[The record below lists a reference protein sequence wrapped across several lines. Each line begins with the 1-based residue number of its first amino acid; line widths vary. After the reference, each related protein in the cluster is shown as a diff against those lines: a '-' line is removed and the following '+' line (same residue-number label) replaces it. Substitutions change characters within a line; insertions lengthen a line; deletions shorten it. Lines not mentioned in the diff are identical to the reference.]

1 MELDWS
7 KKWSIYT
14 PEKKAIIEVESNR
27 AFTFKQL
34 NEYAEKICNYLSIK
48 GVQKGE
54 RIGVLSA
61 FSAEYIALFFAAQKA
76 GFVLVPLNYRLAPRE
91 IAYIVSN
98 AECSLVFV
106 SADFVPLW
114 NQTELRVSSLPL
126 EGLFNLD
133 ADTETPGKI
142 AGTTSENDP
151 IFILYTSGTTG
162 APKGALYTHKM
173 LFWNSVNTALR
184 LKVHSDDSTLIV
196 TPPFHTGGW
205 NVLLTPLLHFG
216 GTVYL
221 MKKFDPEKCIE
232 ILTDQGITL
241 FMLVPT
247 MVRMLTE
254 TQNFRT
260 ATFSKLKYFIV
271 GGEPLPIPL
280 IQIWAEKGVP
290 IRQGYGLTECGPN
303 ITSLPENDAI
313 RKRGSIGFVNF
324 YVEYKLVDND
334 GNTVE
339 SEGVG
344 ELWLKGP
351 IVTPGYW
358 KNEEATKSSFSEGWF
373 KTGDI
378 LRRDNEGYLYV
389 VDRIKNM
396 YISGGENVYP
406 AEVEK
411 YILTHEAVAEV
422 AVIGVPDE
430 KWGET
435 GKAFISLKPGYS
447 LDYQALKAF
456 CEKGLAKYKIPKHLV
471 VLDSLP
477 KSDTGKID
485 RKKLK
490 SL

>member
-1 MELDWS
+1 MELNWS
-7 KKWSIYT
+7 KKWNIYT
-14 PEKKAIIEVESNR
+14 PYKLAVIEVETNR
-27 AFTFKQL
+27 SFTFKKL
-34 NEYAEKICNYLSIK
+34 NDFAEEIRNYLTTEGIK
-48 GVQKGE
+48 KGD

-61 FSAEYIALFFAAQKA
+61 FCAEYVALFFAAQKA

-91 IAYIVSN
+91 INYIVTN

-106 SADFVPLW
+106 SNEYIQLW
-114 NQTELRVSSLPL
+114 NQTDLAVVHKPL
-126 EGLFNLD
+126 EDLFNLKVAKMSD
-133 ADTETPGKI
+133 FKDGEVV
-142 AGTTSENDP
+142 SEDDP

-162 APKGALYTHKM
+162 TPKGAIYTHKM
-173 LFWNSVNTALR
+173 LFWNSINTALR

-221 MKKFDPEKCIE
+221 MKKFDPDKCLEVLVEKN
-232 ILTDQGITL
+232 ITL

-247 MVRMLTE
+247 MVRMLAE
-254 TQNFRT
+254 TPKFKD
-260 ATFSKLKYFIV
+260 ATFRHLKYFIV

-303 ITSLPENDAI
+303 ITSLPETDAI

-324 YVEYKLVDND
+324 YVEYKLVD
-334 GNTVE
+334 
-339 SEGVG
+339 SEGNAVDGEGIG

-358 KNEEATKSSFSEGWF
+358 KNEEATQNSISEGWF

-378 LRRDNEGYLYV
+378 LRRDGEGYLYV
-389 VDRIKNM
+389 VDRIKNL

-447 LDYQALKAF
+447 FDYQELKSF

-471 VLDSLP
+471 ILDSLP

-490 SL
+490 SM

>member
-1 MELDWS
+1 MVLDWS
-7 KKWSIYT
+7 SKWNLYT
-14 PEKKAIIEVESNR
+14 PSKMAVHEVESGR
-27 AFTFKQL
+27 AFTYQQL
-34 NEYAEKICNYLSIK
+34 HVYAVRIQHYLYGAGIK
-48 GVQKGE
+48 KGD

-61 FSAEYIALFFAAQKA
+61 FCAEYIALFFAAQKS
-76 GFVLVPLNYRLAPRE
+76 GFILVPLNYRLAARE
-91 IAYIVSN
+91 IEFIISN
-98 AECSLVFV
+98 SECALVFV
-106 SADFVPLW
+106 SDEFTQLLEQTNTQVESKSLESLFCQEYSTDPAEPANERISEDDPL
-114 NQTELRVSSLPL
+114 
-126 EGLFNLD
+126 
-133 ADTETPGKI
+133 
-142 AGTTSENDP
+142 
-151 IFILYTSGTTG
+151 FILYTSGTTG
-162 APKGALYTHKM
+162 TPKGALYTHKM

-184 LKVHSDDSTLIV
+184 LKVHSDDSTLVV

-205 NVLLTPLLHFG
+205 NVLLTPLLHVG

-221 MKKFDPEKCIE
+221 MKKFDPERCLE
-232 ILTDQGITL
+232 ILVQKHISL

-254 TQNFRT
+254 ARGFAQAQFT
-260 ATFSKLKYFIV
+260 KLKYFIV
-271 GGEPLPIPL
+271 GGEPLSVSL

-303 ITSLPENDAI
+303 ITSLPESDAI

-324 YVEYKLVDND
+324 YVEYQLTD
-334 GNTVE
+334 GDGRVIE
-339 SEGVG
+339 REGSG
-344 ELWLKGP
+344 ELWLKGD

-358 KNEEATKSSFSEGWF
+358 KNEEATRSSMSDGWF

-378 LRRDNEGYLYV
+378 LYRDQEGYLYV

-411 YILTHEAVAEV
+411 YILTHDAVAEV
-422 AVIGVPDE
+422 AIVGVPDE

-435 GKAFISLKPGYS
+435 GKAFIALKPGHT
-447 LDYQALKAF
+447 LDLETLKSF
-456 CEKGLAKYKIPKHLV
+456 CEKGLARYKIPKHLV
-471 VLDSLP
+471 ILNALP

-490 SL
+490 QL

>member
-7 KKWSIYT
+7 KKWNIYS
-14 PEKKAIIEVESNR
+14 PNKPAVVEVDTGR
-27 AFTFKQL
+27 TFTFKKL
-34 NEYAEKICNYLSIK
+34 NDYAEKIGIYLLAEGIK
-48 GVQKGE
+48 KGD

-61 FSAEYIALFFAAQKA
+61 FCAEYVALFFAAQKA

-106 SADFVPLW
+106 SNEYNQLW
-114 NQTELRVSSLPL
+114 NQAGISLVHKPI
-126 EGLFNLD
+126 EGLFDLQ
-133 ADTETPGKI
+133 I
-142 AGTTSENDP
+142 AGTTDLKYSTHLSEDDP

-216 GTVYL
+216 GSVYL
-221 MKKFDPEKCIE
+221 MKKFDPEMCLE
-232 ILTDQGITL
+232 VLVERNITL

-247 MVRMLTE
+247 MVRMLAE
-254 TQNFRT
+254 TNKFKE
-260 ATFSKLKYFIV
+260 ATFTHLKYFIV

-303 ITSLPENDAI
+303 ITSLPEDDAI

-324 YVEYKLVDND
+324 YVEYKLVDGE
-334 GNTVE
+334 GNTVN
-339 SEGVG
+339 GKGTG

-351 IVTPGYW
+351 IVTPGFW
-358 KNEEATKSSFSEGWF
+358 KNDEATRSSISEGWF

-378 LRRDNEGYLYV
+378 LRRDEEGYLYV

-435 GKAFISLKPGYS
+435 GKAFISLKPGYT
-447 LDYQALKAF
+447 LDYPALKAF

-471 VLDSLP
+471 ILESLP

-490 SL
+490 TM